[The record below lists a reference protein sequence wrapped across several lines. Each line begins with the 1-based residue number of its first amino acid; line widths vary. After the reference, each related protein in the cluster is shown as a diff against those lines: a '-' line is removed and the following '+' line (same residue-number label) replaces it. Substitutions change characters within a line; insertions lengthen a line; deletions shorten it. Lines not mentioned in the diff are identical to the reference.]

1 MSQDDE
7 PLFELGAWTPALE
20 KYAAAVSLTAHLY
33 DSTGNLVCGPIFP
46 TSLFELVA
54 RDGTPVEFADCA
66 AKCVVHTGHETIF
79 HGEDGITVLGTPLRL
94 DNEIVGAAVA
104 GYALRQFPN
113 RLAVQRFSRKHGVR
127 ADRVWDVIRI
137 VPPIAQ
143 NQLIVRAELLRVLGE
158 SLLKEQLNS
167 RNSARL
173 YEESRAANRAKD
185 EFLSVLSHELR
196 TPLNVIV
203 TSIALAR
210 VKQHDPAVMG
220 RVLANIERS
229 TEAQSRVIDDLLDIS
244 SIVTGRLRV
253 EMAPVDL
260 SALIHE
266 SLETVRPAAEA
277 KAITLEHDIES
288 AVTVWADRA
297 RLQQVLWNLLS
308 NAVKFTLIDGRVGIK
323 VQQHQHKSMVAITVS
338 DTGEG
343 IAPDFLP
350 HVFER
355 FTQFDTSASRRHLG
369 LGLGLAIARYLVEM
383 HGGTIRAESAGPGR
397 GAEFTIEL
405 PLKIAES
412 TWTSQAAETSEI
424 RGTQATNVGNQY
436 GRDQDSVMLDGITV
450 LVIED
455 HKDAREVLSTLL
467 EQVHASVSTAA
478 SAAEALA
485 VLPQV
490 KPDVLI
496 VDIGLPDEDG
506 YSLLKKV
513 RALAPE
519 QGGQVPA
526 IALTGF
532 TREQD
537 RRMAAVAGFQQ
548 HVSKPLKIA
557 ELLSALKYIVEEN
570 HLVG

>member
-1 MSQDDE
+1 M
-7 PLFELGAWTPALE
+7 
-20 KYAAAVSLTAHLY
+20 
-33 DSTGNLVCGPIFP
+33 
-46 TSLFELVA
+46 
-54 RDGTPVEFADCA
+54 
-66 AKCVVHTGHETIF
+66 
-79 HGEDGITVLGTPLRL
+79 
-94 DNEIVGAAVA
+94 
-104 GYALRQFPN
+104 
-113 RLAVQRFSRKHGVR
+113 
-127 ADRVWDVIRI
+127 
-137 VPPIAQ
+137 
-143 NQLIVRAELLRVLGE
+143 
-158 SLLKEQLNS
+158 
-167 RNSARL
+167 
-173 YEESRAANRAKD
+173 
-185 EFLSVLSHELR
+185 
-196 TPLNVIV
+196 
-203 TSIALAR
+203 
-210 VKQHDPAVMG
+210 
-220 RVLANIERS
+220 
-229 TEAQSRVIDDLLDIS
+229 
-244 SIVTGRLRV
+244 

-260 SALIHE
+260 PTLIRE

-308 NAVKFTLIDGRVGIK
+308 NAVKFTSLHGRVGVK
-323 VQQHQHKSMVAITVS
+323 VQHPGKSTVAITVR

-343 IAPDFLP
+343 IAQDFLP

-355 FTQFDTSASRRHLG
+355 FTQFDTSASRRHPG
-369 LGLGLAIARYLVEM
+369 LGLGLAIARHLVEM
-383 HGGTIRAESAGPGR
+383 HGGTIRAESAGPGH

-405 PLKIAES
+405 PTKMAES
-412 TWTSQAAETSEI
+412 TCTEQASETSEI
-424 RGTQATNVGNQY
+424 EETQPTNNGSQY
-436 GRDQDSVMLDGITV
+436 RRDQDSLTLDGITV

-513 RALAPE
+513 RSLSPE

-537 RRMAAVAGFQQ
+537 RRTAALAGFQQ
-548 HVSKPLKIA
+548 HVSKPLKVD
-557 ELLSALKYIVEEN
+557 ELLSVLKHIVEEN
-570 HLVG
+570 RNVGLNRDASI

>member
-210 VKQHDPAVMG
+210 VKQYDPAVMG

>member
-210 VKQHDPAVMG
+210 VKQYDPAVMG

-513 RALAPE
+513 RSLAPE

>member
-143 NQLIVRAELLRVLGE
+143 NQLTVRAELLRVLGE

-210 VKQHDPAVMG
+210 VKQYDPAVMG